1 MDDSIATGPAHPKPA
16 FSLII
21 ATLAIAIFFVAYPD
35 YVIRPMRHQ
44 GAGELQAALVV
55 LQYQHLAEFLCA
67 AAALLALVFYLR
79 LKPGRGPQIR
89 AISATA
95 VVLVCAAFSR
105 VNVFEVMF
113 HPAGAP
119 SFQPARETK
128 LDGDEKVLAVNT
140 RAYPIRSISYHHI
153 VNDVAG
159 GVPIAVT
166 Y

>member
-1 MDDSIATGPAHPKPA
+1 MDDSTATARRKLA
-16 FSLII
+16 FSLIF
-21 ATLAIAIFFVAYPD
+21 ATLAIAIFFLAYPN

-44 GAGELQAALVV
+44 GDGELQTALFV

-67 AAALLALVFYLR
+67 AVALLALIFYLSSKR
-79 LKPGRGPQIR
+79 GRGSRIG
-89 AISATA
+89 AIAGTA
-95 VVLVCAAFSR
+95 VVLVCAALSR
-105 VNVFEVMF
+105 INVFEVMF

-128 LDGDEKVLAVNT
+128 LDGDEKVLAVST
-140 RAYPIRSISYHHI
+140 RAYPVRSISYHHI